1 VSRRLLVLLA
11 ALAAVGA
18 ALVLV
23 AAVGHRPLAY
33 VTRDP
38 QATTFQRWFLGFF
51 SNLGSALW
59 WAATAIATLTAC
71 VWFASPVRR
80 SHDTAWCFVAVAGL
94 TAVLGADDM
103 FGIHDSWAHEHGIA
117 EWPFFAAYGAL
128 AIVVLW
134 RFRHVV
140 ARTWVTPLA
149 GAIGLYSFSTLV
161 DWMSGHST
169 SDLRYLGEDG
179 LKLLGIVC
187 WLAWVAHSAF
197 RALSVADGERVP
209 LPYD

>member
-1 VSRRLLVLLA
+1 VWLASADRR
-11 ALAAVGA
+11 
-18 ALVLV
+18 
-23 AAVGHRPLAY
+23 
-33 VTRDP
+33 
-38 QATTFQRWFLGFF
+38 
-51 SNLGSALW
+51 
-59 WAATAIATLTAC
+59 
-71 VWFASPVRR
+71 
-80 SHDTAWCFVAVAGL
+80 HDDTGWCFLAVAGL

-103 FGIHDSWAHEHGIA
+103 FGIHDAWAHEHGIA
-117 EWPFFAAYGAL
+117 EWPFFAAYGVL

-140 ARTWVTPLA
+140 AHTWVTPLA

-197 RALSVADGERVP
+197 RALSVADGDRVP